1 MKNKLLLEYLLNEL
15 NLIDVNTI
23 SPIEAL
29 LKINKFKKYIKENLE
44 K

>member
-1 MKNKLLLEYLLNEL
+1 MKNKKILEYLLNEL

-29 LKINKFKKYIKENLE
+29 LKIHKFQKFIKENLE
-44 K
+44 N